1 MVHKFLLQALITI
14 QLEREYNTADTYM
27 QLICLLITRVN
38 RPDERE
44 RWGSVRVALAFDG
57 RSCSSRSGC
66 GSKLTSISRTVSPRT
81 HAKTV
86 GIHGTSERLSR
97 LSLAFAS
104 HRFLDFQFC
113 CYRGYEHAHLFR
125 SNEPIRWD
133 I

>member
-1 MVHKFLLQALITI
+1 
-14 QLEREYNTADTYM
+14 M
-27 QLICLLITRVN
+27 QLICLLITVN
-38 RPDERE
+38 RPDEHE
-44 RWGSVRVALAFDG
+44 GWGSVRVALAFDG

-66 GSKLTSISRTVSPRT
+66 GSKLTRTVSPRT

-113 CYRGYEHAHLFR
+113 CYSGYEHAHLFM